1 MLKQIYLGEVLQEM
15 ELKIWTDNSS
25 LVQCFNKVIELAFN
39 FLYISVYIVCI
50 DLSEK

>member
-25 LVQCFNKVIELAFN
+25 YPWF
-39 FLYISVYIVCI
+39 SV
-50 DLSEK
+50 LTK